1 MVGLAT
7 CMVPRGCNFMTL
19 RELDP
24 LKVAFDFDKNLGKFY
39 NKKFYFDRLK
49 NWKLIILINVK
60 NVMKY

>member
-49 NWKLIILINVK
+49 N
-60 NVMKY
+60 